1 MLTMLGVGGLFWLP
15 PLAQQLRDDPGNIV
29 RLIRH
34 FATDQPE
41 ESIGLWSALKLVSQ
55 HFDLVAM
62 LRELTLQDEAF
73 VQRASQAGSFSVI
86 GLLVLAGWVAAAL
99 WALQRRHRDL
109 LALHA
114 VIAVALLA
122 GWVSISRIFGRVWFY
137 LTLWMS
143 AAVLLAVLAM
153 AWTAWILIR
162 ERQAARQAE
171 PSHRKPVLIVAATAA
186 ALVTVLSLGAALGH
200 QEPDH
205 VMADGVRAVVPEVE
219 AALEAHLG
227 TATGK
232 QGNYIV
238 FWQES
243 PFPGAQGFGLLGEL
257 ERLGYRVGVDNTWR
271 VPATPQRVRDP
282 NEIDSEIHLVS
293 GSYVDEW
300 RDRTGLGYVE
310 VAAHD
315 GRTDDERERFDE
327 LAARVDERLT
337 EIGRQDLI
345 PIVDLNILGASLA
358 PGLPEDIVDDLGEML
373 ELGEQ
378 VVVFIAPPGAFLDGI
393 AARIAAEAADS

>member
-1 MLTMLGVGGLFWLP
+1 
-15 PLAQQLRDDPGNIV
+15 
-29 RLIRH
+29 
-34 FATDQPE
+34 
-41 ESIGLWSALKLVSQ
+41 
-55 HFDLVAM
+55 
-62 LRELTLQDEAF
+62 
-73 VQRASQAGSFSVI
+73 
-86 GLLVLAGWVAAAL
+86 
-99 WALQRRHRDL
+99 L

-153 AWTAWILIR
+153 AWTAWILVR
-162 ERQAARQAE
+162 ERQAARQAA
-171 PSHRKPVLIVAATAA
+171 PPGRRPIMIVAATAA
-186 ALVTVLSLGAALGH
+186 ALATVLSLGAAVGH
-200 QEPDH
+200 QQPYH
-205 VMADGVRAVVPEVE
+205 VMADGVRAVVPDVE
-219 AALEAHLG
+219 AALEANLG
-227 TATGK
+227 SATGK

-282 NEIDSEIHLVS
+282 GEIDSEIHLVS
-293 GSYVDEW
+293 GAYVDEW
-300 RDRTGLGYVE
+300 RARTGQGYVE
-310 VAAHD
+310 VAEHD
-315 GRTDDERERFDE
+315 GRTAEQRERFDE
-327 LAARVDERLT
+327 LAARVDHRLT

-345 PIVDLNILGASLA
+345 PIVDLNILGASLE

-373 ELGEQ
+373 ELGEP
-378 VVVFIAPPGAFLDGI
+378 VVVFIAPPGAFLNGI
-393 AARIAAEAADS
+393 AARIAAEAAGS